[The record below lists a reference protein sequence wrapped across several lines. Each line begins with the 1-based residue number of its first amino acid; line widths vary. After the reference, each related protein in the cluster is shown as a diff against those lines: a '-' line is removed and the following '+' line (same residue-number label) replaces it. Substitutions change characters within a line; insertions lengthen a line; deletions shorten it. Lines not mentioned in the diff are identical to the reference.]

1 MGLSKKLSKN
11 GNSKFFA
18 SRKLYKNAFT
28 GKAAII
34 RQGKTLLP
42 TKRKTVVTT
51 LIVVHVLSNCFKT
64 VSERWE
70 SAQD

>member
-1 MGLSKKLSKN
+1 MATQSFLRQENFIKMLL
-11 GNSKFFA
+11 
-18 SRKLYKNAFT
+18 R
-28 GKAAII
+28 GKQPII

-42 TKRKTVVTT
+42 TKRKTVAPT
-51 LIVVHVLSNCFKT
+51 LIVVHALSNCFKT